1 MASLLLLGCGLFRKD
16 LLIQSPGYKPIESF
30 IFAKIFPLE
39 LIHPKIQEYAETYTS
54 SEDALMKEIADYTY
68 SKHDDPQ
75 MLSGHLQGKVLEM
88 ISCMIRPRRILEI
101 GTFTGY
107 SALCLAKGLTDD
119 GQLHT
124 IELREEDVQLA
135 RSFFDRSIFAN
146 KIISHTGNAMDI
158 IPKLN
163 ETWDLVFIDADKPA
177 YIEYFN
183 LVLPQLRKNGF
194 ILADNIFFHGQVLE
208 QNVTGKNAKGIE
220 AFNKFINERT
230 DIEKVVLTIRD
241 GLYLIRKL

>member
-1 MASLLLLGCGLFRKD
+1 MD
-16 LLIQSPGYKPIESF
+16 
-30 IFAKIFPLE
+30 
-39 LIHPKIQEYAETYTS
+39 LIHPSVQDYAEKYS
-54 SEDALMKEIADYTY
+54 SPEDSLLKEVNDFTMQNHPEAI
-68 SKHDDPQ
+68 

-107 SALCLAKGLTDD
+107 SGLCLAKGLTED

-124 IELREEDVQLA
+124 IELREADAAKA
-135 RSFFDRSIFAN
+135 RSFFARSSYAA
-146 KIISHTGNAMDI
+146 KIISHTGNAAGI
-158 IPKLN
+158 IPLLE

-183 LVLPQLRKNGF
+183 LVLPRLRKNGF

-208 QNVTGKNAKGIE
+208 EEVKGKSAKGIQ
-220 AFNKFINERT
+220 AFNDFIKERK
-230 DIEKVVLTIRD
+230 DVEKVVLTIRD
-241 GLYLIRKL
+241 GLFLVRKL

>member
-1 MASLLLLGCGLFRKD
+1 
-16 LLIQSPGYKPIESF
+16 
-30 IFAKIFPLE
+30 LE
-39 LIHPKIQEYAETYTS
+39 LINPQVQQYAQAYTS
-54 SEDALMKEIADYTY
+54 IEDALSKEIANYTNERH
-68 SKHDDPQ
+68 SDPQ

-88 ISCMIRPRRILEI
+88 ISCMIKPRRILEI

-107 SALCLAKGLTDD
+107 SGLCLAKGLSDD

-124 IELREEDVQLA
+124 IEVRENDAAKA
-135 RSFFDRSIFAN
+135 RGFFDRSSYAG
-146 KIISHTGNAMDI
+146 KILLHTGNALDI

-183 LVLPQLRKNGF
+183 LVFPRLRKNGF
-194 ILADNIFFHGQVLE
+194 ILADNIFFHGQVL
-208 QNVTGKNAKGIE
+208 QDAANGKSVKGIK
-220 AFNKFINERT
+220 AFNEFIKEKT

-241 GLYLIRKL
+241 GLFLIRKL

>member
-1 MASLLLLGCGLFRKD
+1 
-16 LLIQSPGYKPIESF
+16 
-30 IFAKIFPLE
+30 LE
-39 LIHPKIQEYAETYTS
+39 LIHPKVQEYAEAFS
-54 SEDALMKEIADYTY
+54 SGEDALLKEIADYTF

-75 MLSGHLQGKVLEM
+75 MLSGHLQGKLLEM
-88 ISCMIRPRRILEI
+88 ISCMIRPKRILEI

-107 SALCLAKGLTDD
+107 SALCLAKGLTDE

-135 RSFFDRSIFAN
+135 RSFFNRSVYAD
-146 KIISHTGNAMDI
+146 KIISHCGNASDI
-158 IPKLN
+158 IPKLD

-194 ILADNIFFHGQVLE
+194 ILADNIFFHGQVLPKGAPSE
-208 QNVTGKNAKGIE
+208 EENVTGKNAKGIE
-220 AFNKFINERT
+220 AFNKFIKERT

>member
-1 MASLLLLGCGLFRKD
+1 MLKFITLEIINPIVQKYADEYSSAEDPLL
-16 LLIQSPGYKPIESF
+16 
-30 IFAKIFPLE
+30 
-39 LIHPKIQEYAETYTS
+39 
-54 SEDALMKEIADYTY
+54 KEIANYTY
-68 SKHDDPQ
+68 GQHADPQ

-88 ISCMIRPRRILEI
+88 ISSMIRPKRILEI

-124 IELREEDVQLA
+124 IDVREDDVRLA
-135 RSFFDRSIFAN
+135 RIFFNQSLFAD
-146 KIISHTGNAMDI
+146 KIISLCGNALDI
-158 IPKLN
+158 IPKLS

-177 YIEYFN
+177 YINYFN

-194 ILADNIFFHGQVLE
+194 ILADNIFFHGEVLE
-208 QNVTGKNAKGIE
+208 ENVKGKNAKGIA
-220 AFNKFINERT
+220 AFNKFIRGRT